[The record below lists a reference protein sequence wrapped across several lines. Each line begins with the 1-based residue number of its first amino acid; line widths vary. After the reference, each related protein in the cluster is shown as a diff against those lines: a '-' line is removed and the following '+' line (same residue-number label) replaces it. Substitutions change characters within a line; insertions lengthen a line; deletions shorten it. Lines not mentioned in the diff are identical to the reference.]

1 MLINKRRMQLTHL
14 ERIHAIKWL
23 ANYKSLASMLI
34 IFVIASMTSHYFFTW
49 ENMVNIVRQASMIG
63 IIALGVHFVVLLGM
77 FDLSVGSVLVISGTV
92 IMASQNVFGTD
103 IFLSMIL
110 GVVTGCIVGFLNGF
124 IIAYGRV
131 PSFITTIAAMFIFRS
146 LALWYGSGGA
156 LNGNYIRYT
165 ELGHGSTWGI
175 PNLVFP
181 LIVVAVSAHIIL
193 TKTLLGRYIYALGQN
208 PMAASLSGA
217 PTRWIVITAF
227 AISGTAAGMGAVFET
242 SRLNSISTSTSGI
255 FYELDVMSA
264 IVIGGS
270 NLKGGKGSILGTVC
284 GVLMLT
290 MISNYMNLQN
300 VSPYLQ
306 GILKG
311 ILVLVILYRKS
322 RKG

>member
-1 MLINKRRMQLTHL
+1 MLIKKRRRAFTQL
-14 ERIHAIKWL
+14 EQFREMKWL
-23 ANYKSLASMLI
+23 GNYKSFVSMLI
-34 IFVIASMTSHYFFTW
+34 IFVLASVTNEYFFTW
-49 ENMVNIVRQASMIG
+49 ENIVNIIRQASTIG

-92 IMASQNVFGTD
+92 IMGSQSMFGTD
-103 IFLSMIL
+103 IILSMAL
-110 GVVTGCIVGFLNGF
+110 GIIVGCLVGFLNGF

-131 PSFITTIAAMFIFRS
+131 PSFITTLGTMFLFRS
-146 LALWYGSGGA
+146 IAMWYGSGGA
-156 LNGNYIRYT
+156 VNGTYIRYT
-165 ELGHGSTWGI
+165 ELGHGSIWGI
-175 PNLVFP
+175 PYLVFP
-181 LIVVAVSAHIIL
+181 LIVVAVSAHIVL

-227 AISGTAAGMGAVFET
+227 AISGTAAGMGAVLET
-242 SRLNSISTSTSGI
+242 SRLNSISTSSSGI
-255 FYELDVMSA
+255 LYELDVISA

-311 ILVLVILYRKS
+311 ILLLVILYR
-322 RKG
+322 